1 MANKTI
7 NMSKVRQI
15 LKHFTQGQSKKQ
27 ISLMTGASR
36 NTVKKYLKKFAREQ
50 LTFESV
56 NAMTDYELNVLFG
69 AVEEIRPDNRYA
81 DLIKLLPEV
90 EKQMKRKG
98 MTLQKAWEQYRIQ
111 YPDGYQITAFY
122 NHYRRYMRS
131 SNPVMHMEHKAGD
144 KMFIDYAGD
153 KLHIV
158 DKDTGE
164 IREVELFAAILG
176 CSQLTYAEAL
186 YSQKKEDLV
195 KGTEN
200 AIHYFGGV
208 PAAIVPDNLRSAVT
222 KSSKYEPVINETFA
236 DFAEHYGTTV
246 IPART
251 YRPKDKSLVE
261 GIIKIIYVRMYA
273 VLKSRT
279 YYSLEELNK
288 DIAIELEKLNQAHF
302 KGRDYSRRQQFEE
315 VEKAALQPL
324 PAYRYELKQQAMA
337 TVMKNG
343 HVCLGN
349 DKHYY
354 SVPYRFIGRKVKI
367 LYSSAQVEVFYHYE
381 RIALHN
387 RDQRKYQYTTIQEH
401 LASSHRFVSD
411 WTPEKFIDQ
420 GKAIHQQVAEYL
432 AKVLETKMHPEQ
444 AYKSCSGILNLARK
458 VGNQRLVNACKRAM
472 LFGVYNYPIIL
483 QILEKNLDH
492 FSEEES
498 TKQPMPQH
506 SNIRGSEYYQ

>member
-15 LKHFTQGQSKKQ
+15 LRYHTQGQSKKQ
-27 ISLMTGASR
+27 ISLLTGSSR
-36 NTVKKYLKKFAREQ
+36 NTVKKYLKKFTREG
-50 LTFESV
+50 LTFEAV
-56 NAMTDYELNVLFG
+56 NAMTDHELNVMFG
-69 AVEEIRPDNRYA
+69 AVEEVKPDARYTA
-81 DLIKLLPEV
+81 LLKLLPEV

-98 MTLQKAWEQYRIQ
+98 MTLQKAWEHYRTLH
-111 YPDGYQITAFY
+111 PDGYQITQFY
-122 NHYRRYMRS
+122 NHYRRYIRGA
-131 SNPVMHMEHKAGD
+131 NPVMHMEHKAGD
-144 KMFIDYAGD
+144 KMFVDYGGD
-153 KLHIV
+153 KLQIV
-158 DKDTGE
+158 DKSTGE
-164 IREVELFAAILG
+164 LREVELFAAILG
-176 CSQLTYAEAL
+176 CSQLTYAEAV
-186 YSQKKEDLV
+186 YSQKKEDLI
-195 KGTEN
+195 KGCEN

-246 IPART
+246 LPARA

-261 GIIKIIYVRMYA
+261 GIIKIIYIRMYA
-273 VLKSRT
+273 VLKSRI
-279 YYSLEELNK
+279 YYSLEELNQ
-288 DIAIELEKLNQAHF
+288 DILIELDKLNRAHF
-302 KGRDYSRRQQFEE
+302 KGRDYSRKEQFEE

-343 HVCLGN
+343 HVCLGV

-367 LYSSAQVEVFYHYE
+367 LYSSSQVEVFYHYE

-387 RDQRKYQYTTIQEH
+387 RDQRKYQYTTIQDH

-411 WTPEKFIDQ
+411 WTPEKFIEQ
-420 GKAIHQQVAEYL
+420 GKAIHQDVAQYL
-432 AKVLETKMHPEQ
+432 YKVLETKMHPEQ
-444 AYKSCSGILNLARK
+444 AYKSCSGILNLVRK
-458 VGNQRLVNACKRAM
+458 VGNQRLVNACKRAT

-492 FSEEES
+492 FSEEE
-498 TKQPMPQH
+498 TETLLMPQH
-506 SNIRGSEYYQ
+506 NNIRGSEYYQ

>member
-1 MANKTI
+1 
-7 NMSKVRQI
+7 
-15 LKHFTQGQSKKQ
+15 
-27 ISLMTGASR
+27 
-36 NTVKKYLKKFAREQ
+36 
-50 LTFESV
+50 
-56 NAMTDYELNVLFG
+56 
-69 AVEEIRPDNRYA
+69 
-81 DLIKLLPEV
+81 
-90 EKQMKRKG
+90 
-98 MTLQKAWEQYRIQ
+98 
-111 YPDGYQITAFY
+111 
-122 NHYRRYMRS
+122 
-131 SNPVMHMEHKAGD
+131 
-144 KMFIDYAGD
+144 MFIDYAGD
-153 KLHIV
+153 KLDIV

-164 IREVELFAAILG
+164 VREVELFAAILG
-176 CSQLTYAEAL
+176 CSQLTYAEAV
-186 YSQKKEDLV
+186 YSQKKEDLI
-195 KGTEN
+195 KGCEN

-273 VLKSRT
+273 VLKSRI

-288 DIAIELEKLNQAHF
+288 DILIELEKLNGAHF
-302 KGRDYSRRQQFEE
+302 KGRDYSRREQFDE
-315 VEKAALQPL
+315 VEKVALQPL
-324 PAYRYELKQQAMA
+324 PAYHYELKQQAMA

-343 HVCLGN
+343 HVCLGV

-354 SVPYRFIGRKVKI
+354 SIPYRFIGRKVKL
-367 LYSSAQVEVFYHYE
+367 LYSSSQVEVFYHYE

-387 RDQRKYQYTTIQEH
+387 RDQRKYQYTTNQEH

-420 GKAIHQQVAEYL
+420 GKAIHQEVAHYIY
-432 AKVLETKMHPEQ
+432 KVLETKMHPEQ

-458 VGNQRLVNACKRAM
+458 VGNERLVNACKRAT

-492 FSEEES
+492 FSEEE
-498 TKQPMPQH
+498 TEIMLMPQH
-506 SNIRGSEYYQ
+506 NNIRGSEYYQ